1 MASWATSLIQIERKH
16 AMNIDRFM
24 DLSDPITGITL
35 YKCNIYATK
44 KFSFGTWTSR
54 QHVFVSI
61 HSKNKT
67 GWGEN
72 IIETNMPDVSLK
84 EWAEWL
90 LQFQGLTVSQAFSL
104 LRSKMGVWRDRMTEM
119 TEMALIDLAAK
130 LKGQSALELL
140 ELPGRTPVYGV
151 YVILSDDLDF
161 VDDRAQYAVANG
173 KDRFI
178 KVKLFGD
185 PALDQ
190 AVVRT
195 VRKHA
200 PRSKTYLIGD
210 VNCGY
215 RPQGKQ
221 AEVTEIAAHLRELY
235 AAGLDACEDPAF
247 CSVNEWVDL
256 QSQCG
261 DLELIP
267 DYPMRPS
274 SKAIHT
280 IRPGMGRIYNIHPGS
295 AGSVLDAIELA
306 YHIRE
311 IGAKLMIGDDSLVGP
326 GCTIWQQLAMGLGA
340 DWVEATEKQTESDF
354 YYECVKQLATDS
366 SQAPIQA
373 DTSCTGF
380 GVELD
385 EDLLAQKAAETVVV
399 F

>member
-1 MASWATSLIQIERKH
+1 MKLENFTDIQ
-16 AMNIDRFM
+16 NT
-24 DLSDPITGITL
+24 ITGVTL

-61 HSKNKT
+61 RSGDKT

-72 IIETNMPDVSLK
+72 IIETNMPDASLD
-84 EWAEWL
+84 EWKEWL
-90 LQFQGLTVSQAFSL
+90 LQFKGLTVSQAVEL
-104 LRSKMGVWRDRMTEM
+104 LRTKMGVWRDRMTEM
-119 TEMALIDLAAK
+119 TEMALIDLAGK
-130 LKGQSALELL
+130 LQGKHALELL
-140 ELPGRTPVYGV
+140 NLPKRTPVYGV

-161 VDDRAQYAVANG
+161 VDDRARYAVTNG

-178 KVKLFGD
+178 KVKLFGN
-185 PALDQ
+185 PELDQ

-195 VRKHA
+195 VRKYA
-200 PRSKTYLIGD
+200 PRPNTYLIGD

-215 RPQGKQ
+215 RPQGQ
-221 AEVTEIAAHLRELY
+221 QVSVEEIAGHLRELY

-247 CSVNEWVDL
+247 CSVDEWVAL

-261 DLELIP
+261 ELELIP

-295 AGSVLDAIELA
+295 AGSVFDAIDLA
-306 YHIRE
+306 YHIQGM
-311 IGAKLMIGDDSLVGP
+311 GAKLMIGDDSLVGP

-340 DWVEATEKQTESDF
+340 DWVEATEKQKESDF
-354 YYECVKQLATDS
+354 YYECVKKLATDS
-366 SQAPIQA
+366 SCAPIPV
-373 DTSCTGF
+373 DTTCAGF
-380 GVELD
+380 GVEID
-385 EDLLAQKAAETVVV
+385 ETLLAQKASETVPV